1 MNKNKL
7 NTSWYSGSNHT
18 NLNEQP
24 ESIVHM
30 LWVFTHTQLSKMHCC
45 CMLQWNQDAICLGT
59 NKRVVHVRVHEKK
72 VISFR
77 NLTPIFW
84 FNLSPQLYQLV
95 QLTLKTIC
103 LFFCF
108 SIHKRSF
115 KFKFW
120 EVRVD
125 IIRYVKNRLW
135 IFYNY
140 FEATI
145 SCNN

>member
-30 LWVFTHTQLSKMHCC
+30 LWVFTHTQLSKMHSYC
-45 CMLQWNQDAICLGT
+45 LLKWNQDVICLPI
-59 NKRVVHVRVHEKK
+59 KRLCMLEFMRRRLFLLGKQPL
-72 VISFR
+72 F
-77 NLTPIFW
+77 FW

-95 QLTLKTIC
+95 QLITLKTIC